1 MKLTVNSLHKRF
13 AGVVAVRDLSFTAQA
28 GRITALIGPN
38 GAGKTTA
45 LSLISGLIPVD
56 SGQVDLDGVD
66 LSRLPA
72 HVIAGHGLARTYQ
85 NLQVFEEL
93 SALEVVMVG
102 CHRHLRP
109 NLMKCLVRWGTDAM
123 DRQAE
128 AQARALLERVGVPQD
143 QVEREARELPYGLQR
158 RVEIAR
164 ALACQ
169 PRVLLLD
176 EPAAGLNANE
186 THEVAQ
192 LVLGL
197 RDEGLMVVLI
207 EHDMDMVMSISDTVV
222 VMNYGTCIATGTP
235 AEVQRHPEVLQAY
248 LGDWETQRC

>member
-1 MKLTVNSLHKRF
+1 MKLVVSTLHKRF
-13 AGVVAVRDLSFTAQA
+13 AGVVAVRDLTFTAEP

-45 LSLISGLIPVD
+45 LSLISGFIPAD
-56 SGQVDLDGVD
+56 SGRVELDGTDVT
-66 LSRLPA
+66 RLAA
-72 HVIAGHGLARTYQ
+72 HAIAGYGLARTYQ

-109 NLMKCLVRWGTDAM
+109 NIFKCLVRRGIDAL
-123 DRQAE
+123 DCTAE
-128 AQARALLERVGVPQD
+128 AQSRVLLARVGVPED
-143 QVEREARELPYGLQR
+143 QVEREARDLPYGMQR

-164 ALACQ
+164 ALASQ

-186 THEVAQ
+186 TREVAV
-192 LVLGL
+192 LVRSL
-197 RDEGLMVVLI
+197 RDDGLTVVLI
-207 EHDMDMVMSISDTVV
+207 EHDMDMVMSISDEVV

-235 AEVQRHPEVLQAY
+235 SEVQRNPQVLQAY
-248 LGDWETQRC
+248 LGDTEVK